1 MLPYISF
8 RLSLLTVE
16 SLTSEHSQMA
26 GGKVREQREETI
38 KHSISP
44 SINKTER
51 DTTSSLLVAW
61 NRGVLGQD
69 LVLTVLLGQPKVVLK
84 AV

>member
-1 MLPYISF
+1 
-8 RLSLLTVE
+8 
-16 SLTSEHSQMA
+16 MA
-26 GGKVREQREETI
+26 GGKDREQREETI